1 MTTQHLIFQGQQI
14 TPWLF
19 TETPVTREQAISLI
33 ADGDVDLKSFH
44 SVIAYDVESHWSDD
58 VTDSIVTAVVNKWAD
73 QGEPLSGRAWEFV
86 ERWAGMAVAR
96 SFAVE
101 DEYA

>member
-33 ADGDVDLKSFH
+33 VDGDVDLKSFH

-73 QGEPLSGRAWEFV
+73 QGEPLSANQRDFV
-86 ERWAGMAVAR
+86 ERFVGVQ
-96 SFAVE
+96 FANQFVME
-101 DEYA
+101 DA

>member
-33 ADGDVDLKSFH
+33 VDGDVDLKSFH

-58 VTDSIVTAVVNKWAD
+58 VTDSIVMAVVNKWAD
-73 QGEPLSGRAWEFV
+73 QGEPLSAKQRDFV
-86 ERWAGMAVAR
+86 ERFMGVQ
-96 SFAVE
+96 FANQFALE
-101 DEYA
+101 DA